1 MSKANWLVLLASL
14 LQFWSTTCEA
24 DWQVLK
30 GKWLEQPYYT
40 LFHPSNDGTAGFF
53 LTTQNIES
61 IELKLM
67 LKKSSLVLADKEPP
81 FILKGDVYFDG
92 KKYANYQLK
101 SGLDIHRF
109 KGVEYEFPKDILD
122 ADFYEKIKSSKTLSF
137 HYQGLKNKA
146 FQVDISLDDYYIK
159 FNQFVTF
166 RMKEFVPEFLSR
178 PQKKKYLKMVDSCI
192 SRAENMMLDLEAKNR
207 GVSLEERKKQV
218 VKNSGQQL
226 SVANKEKLAGRVVS
240 AYYFSGD
247 SSKPEWLL
255 YPLFSD
261 CYNREIH
268 QFN

>member
-1 MSKANWLVLLASL
+1 MLKANWLILLAGL
-14 LQFWSTTCEA
+14 LQFWSSTCQA
-24 DWQVLK
+24 DWKVIK

-40 LFHPSNDGTAGFF
+40 LYHSSNDGQAGFF
-53 LTTQNIES
+53 LTTKNIES
-61 IELKLM
+61 IVLKMM
-67 LKKSSLVLADKEPP
+67 LKKSSLAPADKEPP
-81 FILKGDVYFDG
+81 FILKGDIYFDG

-109 KGVEYEFPKDILD
+109 KGLEYEFPKDILD
-122 ADFYEKIKSSKTLSF
+122 AEFYEKIKNSKTMSF
-137 HYQGLKNKA
+137 HYLGLNNKNN
-146 FQVDISLDDYYIK
+146 QVDISLGDYYVK
-159 FNQFVTF
+159 FNQFVTY

-178 PQKKKYLKMVDSCI
+178 PQKKKYLRMVDSCI
-192 SRAENMMLDLEAKNR
+192 SRAENMMLDLAAKNS

-218 VKNSGQQL
+218 IKKSGKQM
-226 SVANKEKLAGRVVS
+226 STAKKDKLAGRVVS

-261 CYNREIH
+261 CYNREVH